1 MRRPQGGSMGLQAT
15 GRWGDWGVRRALTAF
30 TILEQSSAKPP
41 DIPRPRA
48 ALRSKLC
55 IGNEAPAPLANV

>member
-30 TILEQSSAKPP
+30 TILEASAAVSEKNRLSLSLTKYEPKSFPSMTLLLSS
-41 DIPRPRA
+41 
-48 ALRSKLC
+48 
-55 IGNEAPAPLANV
+55 